1 MIVSMKTIV
10 MICCVGFGFGWL
22 MAATECRP
30 VMPLVNYMI
39 WAGGGAA

>member
-1 MIVSMKTIV
+1 MTVSMKTI
-10 MICCVGFGFGWL
+10 IAILITGFGFGWL

-30 VMPLVNYMI
+30 MMPLVQYMI